1 MSTQTDKTS
10 QIAQVLDS
18 VTANTEATKL
28 VQIVAKQQPD
38 LSLHTISLPGTELDF
53 YVEQQLKKVV
63 AAAKTVLKLGSEDA
77 LDNEIIGALLLN
89 ATQGA
94 LKAALAVAPVKYN
107 PPYLNPDSLP
117 ERRLGPELFPA
128 NTLAQN
134 QFNYVFN
141 RGNGSLQDPYV
152 WEGSAPDLDRFTE
165 KLRGAALLTNQPFVY
180 GRDSSGVLEVC
191 ALVPLN
197 NLNPH
202 AGTSANP
209 YTIPSEF
216 RHYNIQ
222 PYYVRELARRIAVAS
237 NSKEVFCNA
246 HFQGAPNSVRI
257 TPYQGRGDVSYP
269 YEAQPGESPAVVSR
283 NILEILKSEDK
294 LAAWVKAD
302 SATFVVH
309 RLKGHGTEQDPFQ
322 VKLSGRYSIED
333 ILAAAGQVA
342 QFKQDLVFVKH
353 AGKSHC
359 LLAQN
364 AGVKADNAYY
374 IGENSSLLSNVY
386 RRTQVAGQPTYF
398 MASEFT
404 AVASADNSIF
414 FCIPESELAS
424 GFRDELRKELKLGA
438 RASKAVVVDCTGKVL
453 EEVFPFEGKGTQ
465 ECPFEQ
471 PVGQDR
477 KKFESDLLQYLMHTR
492 KVSTHANIESE
503 PREVV
508 IGTGEGSINSPIVN
522 DKLVAPSRIS
532 CILSII
538 EEAAQQN
545 PPLLAKDDKGNYTIT
560 TRSFSGSGEES
571 SPLQNP
577 KLTPDQLRKQA
588 YEYALFCAKANIWIE
603 VNGEKENIPGLVGAG
618 TAKDPVIIPEGLSE
632 DFFGE
637 EFANRVASS
646 RKLDVAFIRNQS
658 GESRYYVNSEFGRD
672 EKTGKFFCNSLEEAQ
687 NIQKIAEL
695 TNEVQLAEF
704 RGLTWVCFPKDLAE
718 AEKQDYIQKNFASLP
733 YAYGKGTVEEPI
745 TLAGMSPQVFFYGG
759 SDADKQANSSKTAVI
774 NYQVNGSSI
783 FYVLSPNSRPSAVE
797 FFDQNKTAN
806 AVVHRDPYSPSDRI
820 SIRNCTGYGSSA
832 SPFVPTDADCYETP
846 GALNA
851 VVRSAAQALNTPL
864 YASFSMVTKLV

>member
-1 MSTQTDKTS
+1 MSMQADKTS

-18 VTANTEATKL
+18 VTANAEATKL
-28 VQIVAKQQPD
+28 VQVVAKQQPD

-53 YVEQQLKKVV
+53 YVEQQLNRVV
-63 AAAKTVLKLGSEDA
+63 AAAKTVLKLGSEDV

-94 LKAALAVAPVKYN
+94 LKAALAVAPLKYN

-128 NTLAQN
+128 NTLSQN
-134 QFNYVFN
+134 QFNFTFN

-152 WEGSAPDLDRFTE
+152 WEGGAPDLDRFTE

-180 GRDSSGVLEVC
+180 GKDSSGVLEVC

-216 RHYNIQ
+216 KHYNIQ

-237 NSKEVFCNA
+237 NSKEVFCNL
-246 HFQGAPNSVRI
+246 HFQGTPNSVRI
-257 TPYQGRGDVSYP
+257 SPYQGNGNVTYP
-269 YEAQPGESPAVVSR
+269 YEAQPGENPAVVSR

-294 LAAWVKAD
+294 LAAWVKSD

-309 RLKGHGTEQDPFQ
+309 RFKGHGTEKEPYK
-322 VKLSGRYSIED
+322 VKLSDRYSIED

-342 QFKQDLVFVKH
+342 KFKQDLVFVEH
-353 AGKSHC
+353 DGKRHC

-364 AGVKADNAYY
+364 AGIAADKAYY
-374 IGENSSLLSNVY
+374 IGENSSLLSNIY
-386 RRTQVAGQPTYF
+386 RRTQAAVQPTYF
-398 MASEFT
+398 RASEFA
-404 AVASADNSIF
+404 AVEAANNSSF
-414 FCIPESELAS
+414 VCIPQSELAS
-424 GFRDELRKELKLGA
+424 GFRDELRKELKLGGL
-438 RASKAVVVDCTGKVL
+438 ASKAVVVDCSGNVL

-471 PVGQDR
+471 PAGQNGE
-477 KKFESDLLQYLMHTR
+477 KFESDLLQYLINTR
-492 KVSTHANIESE
+492 KVSTHANIDSE
-503 PREVV
+503 PREIV
-508 IGTGEGSINSPIVN
+508 IATGEGTINSPIVN
-522 DKLVAPSRIS
+522 DKLVDPSRIS

-545 PPLLAKDDKGNYTIT
+545 PPLLAKDDKGSYSIAA
-560 TRSFSGSGEES
+560 RSFRGRGEEG

-603 VNGEKENIPGLVGAG
+603 VDGKKENIPGLVGAG
-618 TAKDPVIIPEGLSE
+618 TVEDPVIIPEGLPE

-637 EFANRVASS
+637 EFANRLAYD
-646 RKLDVAFIRNQS
+646 RKMDVVFIKNQS

-687 NIQKIAEL
+687 NIQRIAEL
-695 TNEVQLAEF
+695 TKEVQIAEF
-704 RGLTWVCFPKDLAE
+704 RGLAWVCFPKDLAE
-718 AEKQDYIQKNFASLP
+718 AERQDYIQKNFESLP
-733 YAYGKGTVEEPI
+733 YAYGNGNVEEPI

-759 SDADKQANSSKTAVI
+759 SDADKRANSSKTAVI

-783 FYVLSPNSRPSAVE
+783 FYVLSPNARPSAVE

-806 AVVHRDPYSPSDRI
+806 AVVHREPYSGADRI
-820 SIRNCTGYGSSA
+820 SIRNCTGDGRSNN
-832 SPFVPTDADCYETP
+832 PFVPNKAGYYETP
-846 GALNA
+846 GALNR
-851 VVRSAAQALNTPL
+851 VVRSAAQALNTTL
-864 YASFSMVTKLV
+864 YASFSMVAELK